1 MNDAHSILTR
11 EDGATIGYRRRGGK
25 APGVVFLC
33 GFNSDMTGTKA
44 EAIDQ
49 FCAGRGQAFLRFDYF
64 AHGVSSGD
72 FAEATI
78 GRFLADT
85 LAVID
90 QLTEGELVL
99 VGSSIGGWLML
110 LAALAR
116 PTRIKA
122 LLGIAAAP
130 DATED
135 LMWQRLSFELRE
147 EIITKG
153 AVRVPSK
160 YSEQGYLITRR
171 LIEEARDRLVMR
183 APLAIDRPVR
193 LLHGMMDPDVP
204 FETSLTLADRL
215 SGGDVQVTLV
225 KDGDHRLSRPQD
237 IELLLRTL
245 ASLLA

>member
-11 EDGATIGYRRRGGK
+11 DDGATIAYRRRDGK
-25 APGVVFLC
+25 SPCVVFLC

-44 EAIDQ
+44 QALDA
-49 FCAGRGQAFLRFDYF
+49 FCAAREHGFVRFDYF
-64 AHGVSSGD
+64 AHGDSSGD
-72 FAEATI
+72 FAEATV

-90 QLTEGELVL
+90 QLTKGKLIL

-116 PTRIKA
+116 PERVDA
-122 LLGIAAAP
+122 LIGIAAAP

-147 EIITKG
+147 DVITKG

-160 YSEQGYLITRR
+160 YNEQGYLITRK
-171 LIEEARDRLVMR
+171 LIEEAREHLVMR
-183 APLAIDRPVR
+183 TPLAIDRPVR

-204 FETSLTLADRL
+204 YETSLALADCIT
-215 SGGDVQVTLV
+215 GNDVQVTLV
-225 KDGDHRLSRPQD
+225 KDGDHRLSRVED
-237 IELLLRTL
+237 IEMLLRTL
-245 ASLLA
+245 APLL